1 MEDAVREHRLISAIE
16 TALGWNGAEELG
28 KDFARGSLEDPSLV
42 SRLLTPNRL
51 LDIAMR
57 RSLNRPQFRCFQKGV
72 EVHPAVYCTDSVS
85 PRGQSIPMVDMRSLG
100 RLLREG
106 ATLILDQANVFDPTM
121 EVACRA
127 LQWWS
132 RERVQVNAYLTTNDA
147 AGFPLHW
154 DDHDVVIVQLAG
166 EKEWEVRS
174 TSRKVPM
181 YRDSDPNNT
190 PSDEIVWSGLLK
202 TGDVMHIPRGHWHQA
217 TRTGSGS
224 GKSLHVTFGITKRT
238 GASWLAWLAD
248 WCREREIFRHDLDR
262 GRDLDDKA
270 LTAAATTLIGER
282 SPADFLIAYEQETA
296 LPRHVPF
303 LGILGPLDAVVCTT
317 HFPPRIEENGE
328 TVDVVAAGKKLTLTA
343 KALPALRLLLSGRPV
358 PLERAAAVA
367 GTEVKELAEILVEE
381 ELCAVVTPELS
392 SGYTGLVTNAVS

>member
-1 MEDAVREHRLISAIE
+1 MEHQLIKAIE
-16 TALGWNGAEELG
+16 TALGWHGVDELG
-28 KDFARGSLEDPSLV
+28 KCFMRGSIDDPALV
-42 SRLLTPNRL
+42 SRILTPNRL

-57 RSLNRPQFRCFQKGV
+57 RSLNRPQFRCFQKGE
-72 EVHPAVYCTDSVS
+72 EVHPAVYYTDTVS

-100 RLLREG
+100 RLLGEG
-106 ATLILDQANVFDPTM
+106 ATLILDQVNVFDPTM

-132 RERVQVNAYLTTNDA
+132 HERVQVNAYLTTNDA

-154 DDHDVVIVQLAG
+154 DDHDVLIIQLAG
-166 EKEWEVRS
+166 EKEWEVRG

-190 PSDEIVWSGLLK
+190 AAEEIVWAGVMK

-217 TRTGSGS
+217 TRNGHGS

-238 GASWLAWLAD
+238 GASWLAWLGD
-248 WCREREIFRHDLDR
+248 WCREHEIFRRDLDR
-262 GRDLDDKA
+262 AHGRGTEA
-270 LTAAATTLIGER
+270 LTDAAVRLIGER
-282 SPADFLIAYEQETA
+282 PPAEFLAAYEQTTA

-303 LGILGPLDAVVCTT
+303 LDILGPLDAAVCTT
-317 HFPPRIEENGE
+317 HFPPQIRENGE
-328 TVDVVAAGKKLTLTA
+328 TVDVVASGKKITLTA
-343 KALPALRLLLSGRPV
+343 KAVPALCLLLSGRPV
-358 PLERAAAVA
+358 PLEQAAAVVGA
-367 GTEVKELAEILVEE
+367 EVVEVAEILVKEE
-381 ELCAVVTPELS
+381 MCAPLTPELS

>member
-1 MEDAVREHRLISAIE
+1 MEHQLISAIE

-28 KDFARGSLEDPSLV
+28 RGFVRGSMDDLGLV
-42 SRLLTPNRL
+42 SRIMTPNRL

-57 RSLNRPQFRCFQKGV
+57 RSLNRPQFRCFQKGE
-72 EVHPAVYCTDSVS
+72 EVHPAIYYTDSVS
-85 PRGQSIPMVDMRSLG
+85 PRGQSISMVNMRSLG
-100 RLLREG
+100 RLLGEG
-106 ATLILDQANVFDPTM
+106 ATVIMDQANVFDPTM
-121 EVACRA
+121 EVTCRA

-132 RERVQVNAYLTTNDA
+132 HERVQVNAYLTTNDA

-154 DDHDVVIVQLAG
+154 DDHDVIIVQLAG

-181 YRDSDPNNT
+181 YRDADPNT
-190 PSDEIVWSGLLK
+190 APSDQIIWSGVMR

-238 GASWLAWLAD
+238 GASYLTWLAD
-248 WCREREIFRHDLDR
+248 WCREQELFRHDLDR
-262 GRDLDDKA
+262 RHGTGDDA
-270 LTAAATTLIGER
+270 LVTAAAELVSKR
-282 SPADFLIAYEQETA
+282 SPADYLAAYEQEAT

-317 HFPPRIEENGE
+317 RFRPQIVENGD
-328 TVDVVAAGKKLTLTA
+328 TVDVVASGKRLTLAA
-343 KALPALRLLLSGRPV
+343 KALPALRLLTSGRPV
-358 PLERAAAVA
+358 DLEQAAAIV
-367 GTEVKELAEILVEE
+367 GTEVTEVAEILVKE
-381 ELCAVVTPELS
+381 ELCAVLTPELS

>member
-1 MEDAVREHRLISAIE
+1 MEHRLISAIE
-16 TALGWNGAEELG
+16 AALGWSGAEQLG
-28 KDFARGSLEDPSLV
+28 KGFVRGSMDDPTLV
-42 SRLLTPNRL
+42 SRIMTPNRL

-57 RSLNRPQFRCFQKGV
+57 RSLNRPQFRCFQKGE
-72 EVHPAVYCTDSVS
+72 EVHPAIYYTDSVS
-85 PRGQSIPMVDMRSLG
+85 PRGQSISMVNMRSLG
-100 RLLREG
+100 RLLGEG
-106 ATLILDQANVFDPTM
+106 ATVITDQANVFDPTM

-147 AGFPLHW
+147 SGFPLHW

-166 EKEWEVRS
+166 EKEWEVRA
-174 TSRKVPM
+174 TSRAVPM
-181 YRDSDPNNT
+181 YRDADPNST
-190 PSDEIVWSGLLK
+190 PSDEIIWSGLMR

-248 WCREREIFRHDLDR
+248 WCREHEIFRHDLDR
-262 GRDLDDKA
+262 RHGTGTDA
-270 LTAAATTLIGER
+270 LTEAAAQLVSER
-282 SPADFLIAYEQETA
+282 PPTDFLDAYEQATA

-303 LGILGPLDAVVCTT
+303 LDILGPLDAVVCTA
-317 HFPPRIEENGE
+317 HFPPQIKERGE
-328 TVDVVAAGKKLTLTA
+328 TVDIVASGKRLTLAA

-358 PLERAAAVA
+358 ELEQAAAVA
-367 GTEVKELAEILVEE
+367 GAEVAEVAEILVKE
-381 ELCAVVTPELS
+381 ELCAVLTPELS
-392 SGYTGLVTNAVS
+392 SGYTGLVTNAGS

>member
-1 MEDAVREHRLISAIE
+1 MEHQLISAIE
-16 TALGWNGAEELG
+16 TALGWNAAEELG
-28 KDFARGSLEDPSLV
+28 KDFARGRMDDPTLV
-42 SRLLTPNRL
+42 SRIMTPNRL

-57 RSLNRPQFRCFQKGV
+57 RSLSRPQFRCFQKGE
-72 EVHPAVYCTDSVS
+72 EVHPAIYYTDSVS
-85 PRGQSIPMVDMRSLG
+85 PRGQSISMVNMRSLG
-100 RLLREG
+100 MLLREG
-106 ATLILDQANVFDPTM
+106 ATVIMDQANVFDPTM

-174 TSRKVPM
+174 TSRRVPM
-181 YRDSDPNNT
+181 YRDSDPNST
-190 PSDEIVWSGLLK
+190 PSDEIIWSGVMR

-224 GKSLHVTFGITKRT
+224 GKSLHITFGITKRT

-248 WCREREIFRHDLDR
+248 WCREREVFRHDLDR
-262 GRDLDDKA
+262 RHGTGGEA
-270 LTAAATTLIGER
+270 LTTAATQLVGER
-282 SPADFLIAYEQETA
+282 SPADFLAAYEQETT

-303 LGILGPLDAVVCTT
+303 LDILGPLDAVVCTT
-317 HFPPRIEENGE
+317 HFPPRIQESGE
-328 TVDVVAAGKKLTLTA
+328 TVDVLVSGKKLTLAA
-343 KALPALRLLLSGRPV
+343 KALPALRLLLSGQPV
-358 PLERAAAVA
+358 GLERAAAIVGA
-367 GTEVKELAEILVEE
+367 EVTEVAEILVKE
-381 ELCAVVTPELS
+381 ELCAVLTPELS

>member
-1 MEDAVREHRLISAIE
+1 MEHRLISAIE
-16 TALGWNGAEELG
+16 AALGWSGAEELG
-28 KDFARGSLEDPSLV
+28 KDFVRGSMDDPALV
-42 SRLLTPNRL
+42 SRIMTPNRL

-57 RSLNRPQFRCFQKGV
+57 RSLNRPQFRCFQKGE
-72 EVHPAVYCTDSVS
+72 EVHPAIYYTDSVS
-85 PRGQSIPMVDMRSLG
+85 PRGQSISMVNMRSLG
-100 RLLREG
+100 RLLGEG
-106 ATLILDQANVFDPTM
+106 ATVIMDQANVFDPTM

-147 AGFPLHW
+147 SGFPLHW

-166 EKEWEVRS
+166 EKEWEVRA
-174 TSRKVPM
+174 TSRAVPM
-181 YRDSDPNNT
+181 YRDADPNST
-190 PSDEIVWSGLLK
+190 PSDEIIWSGLMR

-262 GRDLDDKA
+262 WHGTGTDA
-270 LTAAATTLIGER
+270 LAEAAAQLISER
-282 SPADFLIAYEQETA
+282 PPADFFDAYEQATT

-303 LGILGPLDAVVCTT
+303 LDILGPLDAVVCTT
-317 HFPPRIEENGE
+317 HFPPQIQEHGE
-328 TVDVVAAGKKLTLTA
+328 TIDIVASGKRLTLAA

-358 PLERAAAVA
+358 ELEQAAAVA
-367 GTEVKELAEILVEE
+367 GAEVAEVAEILVKE
-381 ELCAVVTPELS
+381 ELCAVLTPELFL
-392 SGYTGLVTNAVS
+392 GYTGLVTNAVS